1 MEIIIFSNG
10 CPRCE
15 VLKTKMDNANLNYKT
30 STDFQE
36 IIDRGFETLPVLKVN
51 NEYLDFVGAV
61 KWINNLN
68 S

>member
-51 NEYLDFVGAV
+51 NEYLDFIGAV
-61 KWINNLN
+61 KWIVNGG
-68 S
+68 

>member
-30 STDFQE
+30 STDF
-36 IIDRGFETLPVLKVN
+36 
-51 NEYLDFVGAV
+51 
-61 KWINNLN
+61 
-68 S
+68 

>member
-10 CPRCE
+10 CPKCE

-51 NEYLDFVGAV
+51 NEYLDFVSAV
-61 KWINNLN
+61 KWIANGG
-68 S
+68 